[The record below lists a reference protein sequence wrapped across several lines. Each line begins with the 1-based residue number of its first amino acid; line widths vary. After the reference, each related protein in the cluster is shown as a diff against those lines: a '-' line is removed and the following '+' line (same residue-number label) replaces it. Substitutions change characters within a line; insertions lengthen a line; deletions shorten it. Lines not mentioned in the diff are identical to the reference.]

1 MSKDQLK
8 IKTDGVTSLYEF
20 LDEME
25 LLSVESPKGHKATL
39 KIEFHQKTG
48 GSCKGDKNE

>member
-1 MSKDQLK
+1 MSKDELE
-8 IKTDGVTSLYEF
+8 IKKDGITSFYEF

-48 GSCKGDKNE
+48 ESCEGDKNE